1 MSKTSKIGQS
11 FPPCASA
18 FGPGRLR
25 PSLIGMAVLI
35 SLGSLPAAA
44 QQSSSDVAKADKV
57 EKSDKKDDA
66 NQLDRVVVTGST
78 GLNRT
83 LRDSS
88 VAVTVADRD
97 ELDRKAPRSTA
108 EAMELIPGMYVEA
121 SGGEMSNNY
130 SVRGMSGGNQRWV
143 QLQED
148 GLPVFYYP
156 SWTADG
162 LVKQEIG
169 IDRLEAVRGGTSAI
183 LTTNGAGATINFLTY
198 RNKGAPEGAVRL
210 STSDYGT
217 RRVDMRYAGGLG
229 DGWFAGASGFYRRDN
244 GVRNPEFTANFG
256 GTLRAHV
263 GKKIEGGEWSINAKL
278 VDDHNTFYLPIPVQG
293 KDNPRSL
300 PGINANYG
308 TMIGLDSGVQNV
320 RTSLVPGSF
329 SQLNDSR
336 EGFHVKASA
345 IGYSFEKALSKELTL
360 RSKGRYTDSDVT
372 ASVVFS
378 SSNSSLRPAVNRLDP
393 AKFGYVQEMLDRFA
407 GACGGQCTPAL
418 RVVSTGEVLS
428 TPAQLNALNGNGLL
442 SDNVLQA
449 DKQAQREAVNDL
461 SLSWNTP
468 NNSLT
473 VGLLAFDTRIGPNG
487 SPATA
492 RFVTDVRTHAR
503 RMDIVALDPAGKV
516 VGAYTENGVRE
527 YSTWGD
533 SNSTFHNNSTS
544 IYLNNEYKVNE
555 RLRLDAGVRM
565 EHYKYREQRSGYNE
579 YTAIPGAFKP
589 GCDVDKLGDAACD
602 VDNIIANNRWAYP
615 TNGQVESIRNDWREP
630 SWTVGGN
637 YLLNDNMAV
646 YGRYAKS
653 YQATGDL
660 PVTRIQFAEAGL
672 RYQTRGFTGT
682 FTYYK
687 ADFQGDPNGAEVGNS
702 QVEMLQGVKSNGLEF
717 EMNWRPMNWLQLNA
731 VGVVQRSRFSVND
744 LRVLR
749 GSGDELEELRKEA
762 TSWNGN
768 RPERTPELNYTI
780 APTVYF
786 NDNKGE
792 LTLSYQFMGMRYA
805 DISNSVKLPAYR
817 TWGLSMRY
825 ELTPKLSMNASV
837 QNLSNTIGLTE
848 GNPRSGFVQAPG
860 GSDYYYARPI
870 LGRNAQ
876 LSLTMAF

>member
-1 MSKTSKIGQS
+1 MNKRSKTAPSTLNALPQALRLK
-11 FPPCASA
+11 PVWMACA
-18 FGPGRLR
+18 L
-25 PSLIGMAVLI
+25 LT
-35 SLGSLPAAA
+35 LGASLPALA
-44 QQSSSDVAKADKV
+44 QQSAATAD
-57 EKSDKKDDA
+57 EASAEKKDA
-66 NQLDRVVVTGST
+66 ATSTSASQLDRVVVTGNT

-83 LRDSS
+83 VRNSS
-88 VAVTVADRD
+88 VAITVADRD
-97 ELDRKAPRSTA
+97 DLDRKAPRSTA

-183 LTTNGAGATINFLTY
+183 LTTNGAGATVNFLTY

-210 STSDYGT
+210 TTSDYGT
-217 RRVDMRYAGGLG
+217 RRIDLRYAGGLG
-229 DGWFAGASGFYRRDN
+229 DGWFAGASGFYRRDD
-244 GVRNPEFTANFG
+244 GIRNPEFTANFG
-256 GTLRAHV
+256 GTLRAHL

-300 PGINANYG
+300 PGIDANYG
-308 TMIGLDSGVQNV
+308 TMIGLDSGVQTV
-320 RTSLVPGSF
+320 RTSLVPGTF

-336 EGFHVKASA
+336 DGYHVKASA

-393 AKFGYVQEMLDRFA
+393 ASFGYVKDMLDRFA

-418 RVVSTGEVLS
+418 RVVSTGEILS
-428 TPAQLNALNGNGLL
+428 TAAQLNALNGNGLL

-461 SLSWNTP
+461 SLTWNTAS
-468 NNSLT
+468 NSLT
-473 VGLLAFDTRIGPNG
+473 AGLLAFDTRIGPSG

-503 RMDIVALDPAGKV
+503 RMDIVALDAAGKV
-516 VGAYTENGVRE
+516 VGAHTENGVRE

-533 SNSTFHNNSTS
+533 GNSELHNRSTS
-544 IYLNNEYKVNE
+544 VYLNNEYKASE
-555 RLRLDAGVRM
+555 RLRLDAGLRI
-565 EHYKYREQRSGYNE
+565 EQYKYREQRAGYLE

-589 GCDVDKLGDAACD
+589 GCDVETLGDAACD
-602 VDNIIANNRWAYP
+602 VDNIVANNRWAFP
-615 TNGQVESIRNDWREP
+615 TNGQYEAIRNDWREP
-630 SWTVGGN
+630 SWTLGGN

-646 YGRYAKS
+646 YGRFAKS
-653 YQATGDL
+653 YQASGDL
-660 PVTRIQFAEAGL
+660 PVTKIQFAEAGL
-672 RYQTRGFTGT
+672 RYQGRGITGT
-682 FTYYK
+682 FTFYK
-687 ADFQGDPNGAEVGNS
+687 ADFKGDPNSAEVGDS
-702 QVEMLQGVKSNGLEF
+702 QVEMLQGVKSHGLEF
-717 EMNWRPMNWLQLNA
+717 ELNWRPVKWAQLNA
-731 VGVVQRSRFSVND
+731 VGVVQRSEFSVND

-749 GSGDELEELRKEA
+749 GSGAELEELRKEA

-780 APTVYF
+780 APSVFF

-792 LTLSYQFMGMRYA
+792 LTLSYRYTGMRFA
-805 DISNSVKLPAYR
+805 DVSNSVKLPAYN
-817 TWGLSMRY
+817 TWDLSLRY
-825 ELTPKLSMNASV
+825 DLTPKLTLNASV
-837 QNLSNTIGLTE
+837 QNIANTIGLTE
-848 GNPRSGFVQAPG
+848 GNPRSGFVQSPG

-876 LSLTMAF
+876 LSLTMNF

>member
-1 MSKTSKIGQS
+1 MNKRIKTGLSPINTMPQRLRLKPVWMACALMMLGALPPMSAMAQQT
-11 FPPCASA
+11 PVAATEDASA
-18 FGPGRLR
+18 EKKE
-25 PSLIGMAVLI
+25 
-35 SLGSLPAAA
+35 AA
-44 QQSSSDVAKADKV
+44 S
-57 EKSDKKDDA
+57 
-66 NQLDRVVVTGST
+66 QLDRVVVTGNT

-83 LRDSS
+83 VRNSS
-88 VAVTVADRD
+88 VAITVADRD
-97 ELDRKAPRSTA
+97 DLDRKAPRSTA

-183 LTTNGAGATINFLTY
+183 LTTNGAGATVNFLTY

-210 STSDYGT
+210 TTSDYGT
-217 RRVDMRYAGGLG
+217 KRIDLRYAGGLG
-229 DGWFAGASGFYRRDN
+229 DGWFAGASGFYRRDD
-244 GVRNPEFTANFG
+244 GIRNPEFTANFG
-256 GTLRAHV
+256 GTLRVHL

-300 PGINANYG
+300 PGIDANYG

-320 RTSLVPGSF
+320 RTSLVPGTF

-336 EGFHVKASA
+336 DGYHVKASA

-378 SSNSSLRPAVNRLDP
+378 SSNNSLRPAVNRLDP
-393 AKFGYVQEMLDRFA
+393 KQFGYVGEMLDRFA
-407 GACGGQCTPAL
+407 AACGGQCTPAL
-418 RVVSTGEVLS
+418 RVVATGEILS

-461 SLSWNTP
+461 SLTWNTA

-473 VGLLAFDTRIGPNG
+473 AGLLAFDTRIGPSG

-503 RMDIVALDPAGKV
+503 RMDIVALDPSGKV
-516 VGAYTENGVRE
+516 VGAHTENGVRE

-533 SNSTFHNNSTS
+533 GNSNLHNTSTS
-544 IYLNNEYKVNE
+544 LYLNNEFKLNE
-555 RLRLDAGVRM
+555 RLRLDAGLRI
-565 EHYKYREQRSGYNE
+565 EQYKYREQRAGYNE

-602 VDNIIANNRWAYP
+602 VDNIISNNRWAFP
-615 TNGQVESIRNDWREP
+615 TNGQYESIHNDWREP
-630 SWTVGGN
+630 SWTLGGN
-637 YLLNDNMAV
+637 YLLNDHMAV
-646 YGRYAKS
+646 YGRFAKS

-660 PVTRIQFAEAGL
+660 PVTEIQFAEAGL
-672 RYQTRGFTGT
+672 RYQGHGLTGT
-682 FTYYK
+682 FTFYK
-687 ADFQGDPNGAEVGNS
+687 ADFKGDPNSAEVDNA
-702 QVEMLQGVKSNGLEF
+702 QIEMLQGVKSHGLEF
-717 EMNWRPMNWLQLNA
+717 ELNWRPVKWAQLNA
-731 VGVVQRSRFSVND
+731 VGVVQRSKFSVND

-749 GSGDELEELRKEA
+749 GSGADLEDLRKEA

-780 APTVYF
+780 APSVFF

-792 LTLSYQFMGMRYA
+792 LTLSYRYTGMRFA
-805 DISNSVKLPAYR
+805 DISNSVKLPAYS
-817 TWGLSMRY
+817 TWDLSVRY
-825 ELTPKLSMNASV
+825 ELTPKLTLNASV
-837 QNLSNTIGLTE
+837 QNLSNAIGLTE

-876 LSLTMAF
+876 LSLTMNF